1 LRKIIF
7 VTGTDTGVG
16 KTLLTGM
23 LLCHLRRRGVD
34 ALAMKPFCCGGRKDV
49 DLIQALQNHALP
61 DEDINPF
68 YFPEPLAPLVAARKH
83 RRRISL
89 RQVLRSIER
98 VEAQC
103 EWLII
108 EGSGGVLVPLGEDFS
123 VADLI
128 AKLHCEIVVVGRDRV
143 GTINHALLAVRS
155 LQHVTNQRIKLIL
168 MGQKRRDLSAFS
180 NGRIL
185 GELLAPIPVLTVRF
199 LGENAARQKAVEKNQ
214 QKIKKVLALLSNPD
228 SLSTVRLNAGGNC
241 RKKAVIEARKKVLT
255 ARSAGR

>member
-16 KTLLTGM
+16 KTLLTGL
-23 LLCHLRRRGVD
+23 LLCYLRRRGVD
-34 ALAMKPFCCGGRKDV
+34 ALAMKPFCSGGRKDV

-61 DEDINPF
+61 DQEVNPF

-108 EGSGGVLVPLGEDFS
+108 EGSGGVLVPLGEDFG

-128 AKLHCEIVVVGRDRV
+128 AKLHCEIVVVGRNRV
-143 GTINHALLAVRS
+143 GTINHTLLAVRS
-155 LQHVTNQRIKLIL
+155 LQHVTNQRIKIIL
-168 MGQKRRDLSAFS
+168 MGQKRGDLSAFS
-180 NGRIL
+180 NGRLL
-185 GELLAPIPVLTVRF
+185 GELLAPTPVLTVRF
-199 LGENAARQKAVEKNQ
+199 LGENATRPEAFEKNQ
-214 QKIKKVLALLSNPD
+214 EKIKKVLALLCNQY
-228 SLSTVRLNAGGNC
+228 SLSPVRLNAGGKR
-241 RKKAVIEARKKVLT
+241 RKKSGDSSPKKMC
-255 ARSAGR
+255 

>member
-1 LRKIIF
+1 M
-7 VTGTDTGVG
+7 TGTDTGVG
-16 KTLLTGM
+16 KTLLTGL
-23 LLCHLRRRGVD
+23 LLCHLRRRGVG
-34 ALAMKPFCCGGRKDV
+34 ALAMKPFCSGGRKDV
-49 DLIQALQNHALP
+49 DLIQALQNHAVP
-61 DEDINPF
+61 DEEVNPF

-128 AKLHCEIVVVGRDRV
+128 AKLHCEIVVVGRNRV
-143 GTINHALLAVRS
+143 GTINHTLLAVRS
-155 LQHVTNQRIKLIL
+155 LQHVTNQRIKIIL
-168 MGQKRRDLSAFS
+168 MGQKRGDLSAFS

-185 GELLAPIPVLTVRF
+185 GELLAPTPVLTVRF
-199 LGENAARQKAVEKNQ
+199 LGENATRPEAFEKNQ
-214 QKIKKVLALLSNPD
+214 EKIKKVLARLCNQD
-228 SLSTVRLNAGGNC
+228 SLNPVRLNAGGDR
-241 RKKAVIEARKKVLT
+241 RKKSGDRSPKKMC
-255 ARSAGR
+255 

>member
-1 LRKIIF
+1 LRKTIF

-23 LLCHLRRRGVD
+23 LLCYLRRRGVD
-34 ALAMKPFCCGGRKDV
+34 ALAMKPFCSGGRKDV
-49 DLIQALQNHALP
+49 ELIQALQNHALP
-61 DEDINPF
+61 DEEVNPF

-89 RQVLRSIER
+89 SQVLLSIER

-108 EGSGGVLVPLGEDFS
+108 EGSGGVLVPLGEGFS

-128 AKLHCEIVVVGRDRV
+128 AKLQCEIVVVGRNRV
-143 GTINHALLAVRS
+143 GTINHTLLAIKS
-155 LQHVTNQRIKLIL
+155 LQHVTNQRIKIIL
-168 MGQKRRDLSAFS
+168 MGQKRQDLSAFS

-199 LGENAARQKAVEKNQ
+199 LGENAARPKAVEKNQ
-214 QKIKKVLALLSNPD
+214 EKIKKVLA
-228 SLSTVRLNAGGNC
+228 RLCG
-241 RKKAVIEARKKVLT
+241 
-255 ARSAGR
+255 